1 LLWPVY
7 SLFGKC
13 RLPFQNFP
21 SGFFRKINLKFSFF
35 PTGFVPFMVVQPID
49 KLIIKSSLPALHFHA
64 WRWLISML
72 FHFSTLLWKT
82 ALSANGIGIKP
93 FLNRP
98 ILSRKMF
105 VSPCPS
111 HQSGTD
117 RQINLSRPATL
128 FLPAMFFSCHFLL
141 HSFHALQREPVWCS
155 RQWQDWIWH
164 SNRFHHF
171 PDCAGADQK
180 LEWSG
185 NWVLQPDCLVLG
197 PVFNEQSACL

>member
-1 LLWPVY
+1 MPPVFPKH
-7 SLFGKC
+7 SF
-13 RLPFQNFP
+13 RLIPKNRP
-21 SGFFRKINLKFSFF
+21 VVLFF
-35 PTGFVPFMVVQPID
+35 PNRFCPFYDCSTDWQAIN
-49 KLIIKSSLPALHFHA
+49 KSSLPTLHLHA

-82 ALSANGIGIKP
+82 ALSANGVGIKP

-111 HQSGTD
+111 HQSGAD
-117 RQINLSRPATL
+117 RQIDLSRPAIH
-128 FLPAMFFSCHFLL
+128 FLPAMFFSCHFLR
-141 HSFHALQREPVWCS
+141 HSFQALQREPALRPCQ
-155 RQWQDWIWH
+155 RRNWIWH

-180 LEWSG
+180 LGWSG
-185 NWVLQPDCLVLG
+185 YWVFQPDCLV
-197 PVFNEQSACL
+197 